1 VKVACSRCLRQNRA
15 LQKFGAMNSSDS
27 QSDSGSE
34 TLYFDPEQLDRS
46 EQQFA
51 VSLEEKSAP
60 AQFVVEANQ
69 DPVPVSVVQST
80 TQPLGI
86 DAVAA
91 QFNAATDAEVSENS
105 DGNSQIVGAA
115 SDGEPDWRNLVSA
128 KVNSYKS
135 RRPQQARYP
144 SLQLPLDSG
153 HWGQKSEPS
162 FASFMESDIEQQPE
176 APARSSE
183 LKPPVFLETS
193 ARVLEF
199 PRASAPPIRLDEL
212 AERVIDSP
220 RIVEAPELL
229 PPPPAMGG
237 ILIEGPPQPEPERR
251 PGFDLPLSSAGL
263 SRRVLAGAFDLLV
276 IIAATALFGY
286 IALRIIGSAPPLRTE
301 CEIVAGLV
309 ATMWPLY
316 QYCFL
321 VYCGRTLGLR
331 AVGLQLQRFDGNP
344 APRSTRRWRVIASL
358 MSAAALGLGYLWC
371 FLDEDQLSW
380 HDRIT
385 KTHLSTG
392 SPVTPS

>member
-1 VKVACSRCLRQNRA
+1 VKVARSECRRQSRA
-15 LQKFGAMNSSDS
+15 LKDFATMNSSGP

-34 TLYFDPEQLDRS
+34 THYFDPEQVDRS

-60 AQFVVEANQ
+60 AQFVVETHE
-69 DPVPVSVVQST
+69 DPAPVSVTQEAIQSLEIDATTAEFSDAETGAGATNST
-80 TQPLGI
+80 TNEPGS
-86 DAVAA
+86 
-91 QFNAATDAEVSENS
+91 T
-105 DGNSQIVGAA
+105 
-115 SDGEPDWRNLVSA
+115 GESDWRNLVSA

-153 HWGQKSEPS
+153 HWAQKTEPS
-162 FASFMESDIEQQPE
+162 FASYIESEIEQQPE

-183 LKPPVFLETS
+183 LKAPVFLETT

-199 PRASAPPIRLDEL
+199 RRPSAPPIRLDEL
-212 AERVIDSP
+212 AEPVIDRP

-237 ILIEGPPQPEPERR
+237 ILIEGPQQPEPERR
-251 PGFDLPLSSAGL
+251 PGFDLPLRSAGL
-263 SRRVLAGAFDLLV
+263 SRRVLAGATDLLV
-276 IIAATALFGY
+276 IVAATAVFGY
-286 IALRIIGSAPPLRTE
+286 IALRIVGSAPPLRTE
-301 CEIVAGLV
+301 REIVAALV
-309 ATMWPLY
+309 AAMWPLY

-321 VYCGRTLGLR
+321 VYCGRTPGLR
-331 AVGLQLQRFDGNP
+331 AAGLQLQRFDGNP
-344 APRSTRRWRVIASL
+344 ASRSTRRWRVIASV

-385 KTHLSTG
+385 KTHLSPANCAT
-392 SPVTPS
+392 SC